1 MDTQFFNKFNH
12 YFKDDKVITDVIQ
25 YKKRSKIP
33 ANIKNPNQFKN
44 KCKDFIVKNN
54 ELVYEPTGHI
64 VIPKNDSTKVLEN
77 FYTTNDFG

>member
-12 YFKDDKVITDVIQ
+12 YFKDDKVIVHVIQ

-44 KCKDFIVKNN
+44 KYKDFIVKKPVI
-54 ELVYEPTGHI
+54 LLFLKTIQQKCWKTFIQPTI
-64 VIPKNDSTKVLEN
+64 LA
-77 FYTTNDFG
+77 